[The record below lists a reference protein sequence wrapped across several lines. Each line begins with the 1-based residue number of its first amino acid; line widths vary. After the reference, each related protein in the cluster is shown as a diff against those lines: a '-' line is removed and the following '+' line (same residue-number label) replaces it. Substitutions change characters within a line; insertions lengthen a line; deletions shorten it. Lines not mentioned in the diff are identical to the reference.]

1 MDNAFTFVVLLLA
14 VVCVMAAT
22 QPSRP
27 QAGGS
32 RRRET
37 RSGPPEPPGPSRT
50 SQPPNPAGAPPVRT
64 GALRRWDRRDLAR
77 ALAVDLVAPGAD
89 SETWP
94 RSR

>member
-1 MDNAFTFVVLLLA
+1 MDNAFTLAALLLA

-32 RRRET
+32 RRRES
-37 RSGPPEPPGPSRT
+37 RPGPPEPPGLPRAAQPSD
-50 SQPPNPAGAPPVRT
+50 PADASRVPT

-89 SETWP
+89 GEPWP
-94 RSR
+94 SSR